1 MTLSNFDWT
10 DKTSVKWFI
19 MLPTGHEGPYSLEIL
34 IQKNTSKEV
43 KVWAEGL
50 SSAVAFKVALENSQE
65 KIVAAPVE
73 DFIPPLPDIP
83 VEEKEED
90 QIPPLPFEATRMQDE
105 DQYGASVPASRLK
118 RWGIITAAI
127 FLISLFGARE
137 WLKSQEAFSIRR
149 ATGMS
154 PEIFERIKKDFDFQ
168 GWKKKIFFKE
178 YIPADMSHIWLV
190 TSGFQ
195 NCQVEATFTSIDGK
209 LLAVEDEK
217 VSFKATTK
225 LSQHIAEF
233 SNYDFINGNKIV
245 PGLYEMDLKA
255 TSCEWEGLAAKLG
268 NLFKPVDKTYT
279 AQMKVVLYHRGSGEF
294 NTILD
299 KLIRK
304 KMEIELKNQNQEDL
318 FWQDLQQKLQTL
330 VAISLQIEQLFL
342 DFTDKSPAGFDSN
355 LKATIAKYTRN
366 FGRFLTDFVV
376 ANEKYFEDLEKAKLV
391 EMEKKRNYERLIR
404 LTAKNVGMESIKII
418 EKLQTMKKPSAK
430 ELKNIEGQIKKQF
443 DLLKENLNQEI
454 IQLTE
459 DRVKN

>member
-10 DKTSVKWFI
+10 DKASVKWFI
-19 MLPTGHEGPYSLEIL
+19 LLPTGHEGPYSLEFL
-34 IQKNTSKEV
+34 IQKNTSREV

-50 SSAVAFKVALENSQE
+50 SSQVSFEMALENSKEQIETPPE
-65 KIVAAPVE
+65 KDVV
-73 DFIPPLPDIP
+73 PPLPDLP
-83 VEEKEED
+83 VEKDED
-90 QIPPLPFEATRMQDE
+90 QIPPIPFEATQGQDE
-105 DQYGASVPASRLK
+105 DQPVAAVPASRLR
-118 RWGIITAAI
+118 RWGIIIGAI

-137 WLKSQEAFSIRR
+137 WLKSQEIFSIRR

-154 PEIFERIKKDFDFQ
+154 PEIFERINKDFEFQ

-178 YIPADMSHIWLV
+178 YIPADMSRIWLV

-195 NCQVEATFTSIDGK
+195 NCQVEATFTSVDGK

-233 SNYDFINGNKIV
+233 SNYDFIDGNKIV

-255 TSCEWEGLAAKLG
+255 TSCEWEGLATKLG
-268 NLFKPVDKTYT
+268 NLFKPAERTYS

-304 KMEIELKNQNQEDL
+304 KMEIELQNQNQEDL

-342 DFTDKSPAGFDSN
+342 DFTDMSPAGFDGN
-355 LKATIAKYTRN
+355 LKTVIAKYTQN

-376 ANEKYFEDLEKAKLV
+376 ANEKYFEGLEKSQLA
-391 EMEKKRNYERLIR
+391 EMEKKRTYEKLIR

-418 EKLQTMKKPSAK
+418 EKLQKMKKPSAK
-430 ELKNIEGQIKKQF
+430 DLKNVEVQVKKQF
-443 DLLKENLNQEI
+443 ELLKDSLNKKI

>member
-19 MLPTGHEGPYSLEIL
+19 MLPTGHEGPYSLEFL

-50 SSAVAFKVALENSQE
+50 NSPVALKVALENSQE
-65 KIVAAPVE
+65 KVEIASVE
-73 DFIPPLPDIP
+73 DTIPPLPALP
-83 VEEKEED
+83 VEEKKED
-90 QIPPLPFEATRMQDE
+90 QIPPIPFEATEVQDE
-105 DQYGASVPASRLK
+105 DRPVVSVPASRLK

-127 FLISLFGARE
+127 FLLSLFGARE
-137 WLKSQEAFSIRR
+137 WLKSQETFSIRR

-154 PEIFERIKKDFDFQ
+154 PEIFERINKDFDFQ

-195 NCQVEATFTSIDGK
+195 NCQIEATFTSVDGK

-225 LSQHIAEF
+225 LSKHIAEF
-233 SNYDFINGNKIV
+233 SNYDFIDGNKIV

-255 TSCEWEGLAAKLG
+255 TSCEWEGLAKLG
-268 NLFKPVDKTYT
+268 NLFKPVDKSYS
-279 AQMKVVLYHRGSGEF
+279 AQMKVVLYHRGSAEF

-342 DFTDKSPAGFDSN
+342 DFTEKSPAGFDNN
-355 LKATIAKYTRN
+355 LKTTIAKYTQN

-376 ANEKYFEDLEKAKLV
+376 ANEKYFEELEKSQLV
-391 EMEKKRNYERLIR
+391 QMEKKRNYEKLIR
-404 LTAKNVGMESIKII
+404 LTAKNVGLESIKII
-418 EKLQTMKKPSAK
+418 EKLQGLKKPSAK
-430 ELKNIEGQIKKQF
+430 DLGKIEGQVKKQF
-443 DLLKENLNQEI
+443 ELLKDNLNKKI

-459 DRVKN
+459 DRAKD